1 MIQRRFLIFPVAFAA
16 VLIAGAAFAAPSTTL
31 KTFADGDAVVTVDGP
46 DSATIELVNA
56 TDSGGVYIQPKSQG
70 GKRLSRVDFSFTS
83 SGDVQ
88 GGAPR
93 FSIPIDTGGSASID
107 GYAFIDAAGC
117 GATVGD
123 NPTNI
128 ATVVS
133 TEVSTCHVNF
143 DGTDYANWDAF
154 AAANPSYRTT
164 PGAIPF
170 IIADGTAGTYVVTDI
185 VLKA

>member
-1 MIQRRFLIFPVAFAA
+1 MIQKRFLIFPVAFAA
-16 VLIAGAAFAAPSTTL
+16 VLIATAAFAAPSTTL
-31 KTFADGDAVVTVDGP
+31 KTFADGGAVVTVTG
-46 DSATIELVNA
+46 DSATITLVNA

-70 GKRLSRVDFSFTS
+70 GKRLSKVTFSFTS

-117 GATVGD
+117 GAAVGD
-123 NPTNI
+123 NPTGI
-128 ATVVS
+128 ETVVS
-133 TEVSTCHVNF
+133 TEVLTCHVNF
-143 DGTDYANWDAF
+143 DGHDYANWDAF
-154 AAANPSYRTT
+154 AAANPTYRTT

>member
-1 MIQRRFLIFPVAFAA
+1 MIQRRFLIFPIASVA

-46 DSATIELVNA
+46 DSATIVLPNA
-56 TDSGGVYIQPKSQG
+56 TDSGGVFIQPKSQG
-70 GKRLSRVDFSFTS
+70 GKRLGRVDFSFTS

-93 FSIPIDTGGSASID
+93 FSIPIDTGGKASID
-107 GYAFIDAAGC
+107 GYAFLDAAGC

-123 NPTNI
+123 NT
-128 ATVVS
+128 AELETLVS
-133 TEVSTCHVNF
+133 TASSTCAVNF
-143 DGTDYANWDAF
+143 GGHDYANWDAF
-154 AAANPSYRTT
+154 AAANPTYRTT

>member
-1 MIQRRFLIFPVAFAA
+1 MIQKRFLIFPVAFAA
-16 VLIAGAAFAAPSTTL
+16 VLIASAAFAAPSTTL
-31 KTFADGDAVVTVDGP
+31 KTFADGGAVVSVVG
-46 DSATIELVNA
+46 DSATIMLP
-56 TDSGGVYIQPKSQG
+56 TGDSSGGVYIQPKSQG
-70 GKRLSRVDFSFTS
+70 GKRLSKVTFSFTS

-123 NPTNI
+123 NT
-128 ATVVS
+128 AGDETWVS
-133 TEVSTCHVNF
+133 TENPDCHVNF
-143 DGTDYANWDAF
+143 ASTDYANWDAF
-154 AAANPSYRTT
+154 ASAHPSYRTT